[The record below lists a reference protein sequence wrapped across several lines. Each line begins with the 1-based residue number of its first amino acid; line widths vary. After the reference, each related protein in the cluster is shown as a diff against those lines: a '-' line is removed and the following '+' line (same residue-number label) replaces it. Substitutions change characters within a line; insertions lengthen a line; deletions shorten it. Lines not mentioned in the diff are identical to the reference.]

1 MIYRGDGA
9 RGLLDYL
16 ASKEGSRLLSTNLDG
31 VTPPEFSRQIGEVR
45 RLYFREQVAHPVAH
59 ITLRPA
65 PGEDLT
71 DEEWED
77 TAQLALER
85 LGYDYSPYVA
95 YLHDHGEGR
104 HLHVATYR
112 VNFEGRLVSDSNDR
126 FKLMELARDLERTYG
141 LEVATKKNPVSLTRA
156 ELERRLRDSG
166 REAAQQSLRDAID
179 QAASQHQTVRAFLS
193 ELHRLGIQAN
203 LKVARKSG
211 VAQGITFTLPDG
223 TTIKGSDLGKKY
235 SLGALCNRY
244 ELRLD
249 LRPEG
254 PFLVASEISQREY
267 KTLERDGLAAD
278 VAVRYGSRRTLYWQL
293 PPGDEVAFVDLIAL
307 RLPHRLLSYADE
319 LPSAPIAPPDLEERA
334 RKAQVLV
341 ELAER
346 GPSIAPPLPLP
357 EPADQEGQGSPAQLR
372 TLAERAERCQT
383 LSTALLGASVLHPAD
398 AADLRGEYHA
408 AMLEV
413 LREHQEQPLRPAG
426 AEIRP
431 YETLAAG
438 ATFAPE
444 RRGESPGEPRQSE
457 NAEFRPYETLST
469 RQLLAELAAAR
480 IGSPTAEDR
489 RGERRDLLFQ
499 EASLRGLFDLSS
511 LESVAQQGR
520 TATTAGRDSGTLASP
535 ISDIGTLDLRE
546 RVLRAAWRYESDGNP
561 KTFFEWASLQQ
572 SLRAVERRQGVQ
584 TQRPATEPLSALE
597 RLDQS
602 ASTLRFYEETY
613 FRSPS
618 ALTARLWSQ
627 AERAH
632 LRASLTFESVRLR
645 VQAAASLPP
654 APASNPERRRQVA
667 RGSRS
672 LQNIVEKQV
681 LGLGRQAENLA
692 RRATR
697 EAWARTPIGR
707 AFLTAV
713 HPARVLVG
721 AIPGARPAVAALDAV
736 AEVGQRSF
744 LLYVELRAASDR
756 LRSAQLGKAQRSL
769 EQGDFSN
776 ASLAA
781 AIARGRVT
789 IQPVSPETLPAAVRQ
804 ARSAEANLL
813 RTYRNFRRGR
823 TSRQALAE
831 AGGTALAA
839 RAAVTERLHL
849 ALGLPSARDFS
860 AVFGNRQGRA
870 LSAWMGTLQKA
881 GLSARAIA
889 SSVAEAAPL
898 ALASRIAAVAVVAA
912 RQLLHYV
919 VKHLQSQVRESF
931 RGQ

>member
-1 MIYRGDGA
+1 MIGMIYRGDGA

-16 ASKEGSRLLSTNLDG
+16 ASREGSRLLSTNLDG

-59 ITLRPA
+59 IILRPS

-71 DEEWED
+71 DEAWED

-141 LEVATKKNPVSLTRA
+141 LEVATKKNPITLTRA
-156 ELERRLRDSG
+156 EIERRLRDPG

-235 SLGALCNRY
+235 SLGALCNRH

-249 LRPEG
+249 IRPEG
-254 PFLVASEISQREY
+254 PYLVASEISQREL

-278 VAVRYGSRRTLYWQL
+278 VAIRYGSRRTLYWQL
-293 PPGDEVAFVDLIAL
+293 PPGDEVPFVDLIAL

-319 LPSAPIAPPDLEERA
+319 LPSAPIAPPDLEGRA
-334 RKAQVLV
+334 RKAQVLL

-357 EPADQEGQGSPAQLR
+357 EPADRERQGSPAHAR
-372 TLAERAERCQT
+372 TTAERAERCQT
-383 LSTALLGASVLHPAD
+383 LSTALLGTSALHPAD

-408 AMLEV
+408 AIVEV
-413 LREHQEQPLRPAG
+413 LREHPEQPLRPSG

-431 YETLAAG
+431 YENSAAG
-438 ATFAPE
+438 VASAPE
-444 RRGESPGEPRQSE
+444 KLGESPSGS
-457 NAEFRPYETLST
+457 AEFRPYETLST
-469 RQLLAELAAAR
+469 RQLLAELEAVR
-480 IGSPTAEDR
+480 SGSPIVEDR
-489 RGERRDLLFQ
+489 RQERRDLLVQ
-499 EASLRGLFDLSS
+499 EASLRGLSQ
-511 LESVAQQGR
+511 ESVAQHGR
-520 TATTAGRDSGTLASP
+520 IAGTEGRPPGAQASP
-535 ISDIGTLDLRE
+535 IPDFGTLDLRE
-546 RVLRAAWRYESDGNP
+546 RVLRAAWRYESDGDS

-572 SLRAVERRQGVQ
+572 SLRAAERLQGAQ
-584 TQRPATEPLSALE
+584 TQRPSTEPLSALE
-597 RLDQS
+597 SRQQQS

-632 LRASLTFESVRLR
+632 LRASLAYESARLSVQVAATR
-645 VQAAASLPP
+645 VAEPTA
-654 APASNPERRRQVA
+654 NPERRRQVA

-672 LQNIVEKQV
+672 LQNIAEKQV
-681 LGLGRQAENLA
+681 LGLGRQAQNLA
-692 RRATR
+692 HRAAR

-713 HPARVLVG
+713 HPARALVG
-721 AIPGARPAVAALDAV
+721 AIPGARPAVAAIDAV
-736 AEVGQRSF
+736 AEVGQRS
-744 LLYVELRAASDR
+744 LVLYGELRAASDR

-781 AIARGRVT
+781 AVARGRVT
-789 IQPVSPETLPAAVRQ
+789 VQPSSAETLPATVRQ

-813 RTYRNFRRGR
+813 RTYRNFRCGR

-860 AVFGNRQGRA
+860 AVFGDRQGRA

-889 SSVAEAAPL
+889 SSMAEAAPL
-898 ALASRIAAVAVVAA
+898 ALASGVAAVAVVAA

-919 VKHLQSQVRESF
+919 VKHLQAQVKESF

>member
-1 MIYRGDGA
+1 MIGMIYRGDGA

-16 ASKEGSRLLSTNLDG
+16 ASQEGSRLLSTNLDG
-31 VTPPEFSRQIGEVR
+31 VTPREFSRQIGEVR

-59 ITLRPA
+59 IILRPS

-71 DEEWED
+71 DEQWED

-141 LEVATKKNPVSLTRA
+141 LEVATRKYPITLTRA
-156 ELERRLRDSG
+156 EIERRLRDPG

-211 VAQGITFTLPDG
+211 AAQGITFTLPDG

-235 SLGALCNRY
+235 SLGALCNRH

-254 PFLVASEISQREY
+254 PCLVASEISQREY

-278 VAVRYGSRRTLYWQL
+278 VAVRYGRRRTLYWQL
-293 PPGDEVAFVDLIAL
+293 PPGDEVPFVDLIAL

-319 LPSAPIAPPDLEERA
+319 LPSAPIAPPDLEGRA
-334 RKAQVLV
+334 RKSQVLL

-357 EPADQEGQGSPAQLR
+357 EPAERERQGSPTHSR
-372 TLAERAERCQT
+372 TAAERAERCQT
-383 LSTALLGASVLHPAD
+383 LSTALLGTPALHPAD

-413 LREHQEQPLRPAG
+413 LREHPEQPLRPSG

-431 YETLAAG
+431 YENPAAG
-438 ATFAPE
+438 VVSAPE
-444 RRGESPGEPRQSE
+444 KLGESPSG

-469 RQLLAELAAAR
+469 RQLLAELEAAR
-480 IGSPTAEDR
+480 SGSPTAEGR
-489 RGERRDLLFQ
+489 RRERRDLLFQ
-499 EASLRGLFDLSS
+499 EASLRGLSR
-511 LESVAQQGR
+511 EPVASRPPGAQ
-520 TATTAGRDSGTLASP
+520 ASP
-535 ISDIGTLDLRE
+535 ISDFGTLDLRE
-546 RVLRAAWRYESDGNP
+546 RVLRAAWRYESDGDS
-561 KTFFEWASLQQ
+561 KIFFEWARLQQ
-572 SLRAVERRQGVQ
+572 SLRAAERLEGGQAR
-584 TQRPATEPLSALE
+584 RPSTEPLSELE
-597 RLDQS
+597 RLGQS
-602 ASTLRFYEETY
+602 AATLRFYEETY

-632 LRASLTFESVRLR
+632 LRASLAFESARLR
-645 VQAAASLPP
+645 VQAPATRESEPAA
-654 APASNPERRRQVA
+654 NIERRRQVA

-672 LQNIVEKQV
+672 LQNIVDKQV
-681 LGLGRQAENLA
+681 LGLGRQAQNLA
-692 RRATR
+692 RRAAG
-697 EAWARTPIGR
+697 EAWARTSIGR
-707 AFLTAV
+707 AFLTAA
-713 HPARVLVG
+713 HPARALVG
-721 AIPGARPAVAALDAV
+721 AVPGARPAVAAIDAV
-736 AEVGQRSF
+736 AEVGQRS
-744 LLYVELRAASDR
+744 LVLYGELRAASDR

-781 AIARGRVT
+781 AVVKGRVT
-789 IQPVSPETLPAAVRQ
+789 VQPASPETLAAAVRQ

-831 AGGTALAA
+831 AGGNALAA

-860 AVFGNRQGRA
+860 AVFGDRQGRA

-898 ALASRIAAVAVVAA
+898 ALSSGVAAVAVVAA